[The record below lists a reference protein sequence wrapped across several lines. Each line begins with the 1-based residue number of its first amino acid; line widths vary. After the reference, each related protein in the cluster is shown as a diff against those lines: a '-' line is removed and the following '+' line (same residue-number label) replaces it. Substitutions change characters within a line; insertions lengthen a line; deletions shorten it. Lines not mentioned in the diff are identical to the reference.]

1 MEQLVDKVTSKARK
15 YADDVGEFIEHSS
28 SLLTE
33 AILTFNYELITDI
46 KEKTQEAIS
55 QVDGYLF
62 RLEAGY
68 NKSANFLKAIAPDED
83 SVDLQ
88 VMLWDI
94 KRPILYKRQEL
105 EELIKS
111 VKNFES

>member
-1 MEQLVDKVTSKARK
+1 MGQLVDKVTNKARE
-15 YADDVGEFIEHSS
+15 YADDVGDFIAHSS
-28 SLLTE
+28 DLLTE
-33 AILTFNYELITDI
+33 AILTFDFELISDI

-68 NKSANFLKAIAPDED
+68 NKSSNFLKAIAPEED
-83 SVDLQ
+83 NMDLQ
-88 VMLWDI
+88 IVLWDI

-111 VKNFES
+111 VKDFES